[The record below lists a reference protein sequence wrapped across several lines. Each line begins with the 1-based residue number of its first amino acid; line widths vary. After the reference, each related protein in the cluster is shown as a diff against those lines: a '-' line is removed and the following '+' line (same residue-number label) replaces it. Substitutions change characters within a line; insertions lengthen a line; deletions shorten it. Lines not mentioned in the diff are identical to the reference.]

1 MALSKIKSS
10 SIADTAIHGRR
21 NLIINGAMQ
30 VAQRGTS
37 QTGITTSGYHT
48 VDRVRLL
55 AGSAGTYTTSQVADS
70 PSGQG
75 FYFSYKLDCTTS
87 DTYSGS
93 GDELLIR
100 MGSLEQ
106 QDCLKFN
113 YGGSSAEKLTLS
125 FWAKFSYADTFNVAL
140 VNHVAQRSN
149 FKPFTISSADTWQ
162 KITIT
167 YDGDTNSG
175 DGFANSTALG
185 LSIDLWLGGGSNFSG
200 GSATSGVW
208 DERSNNNTSLVA
220 ASTKFGTSTDHELF
234 ITGVQLEI
242 GEQATPFEHRSF
254 GEELALCQRYYH
266 RISRGSGA
274 SSPVS
279 VGFHTGT
286 QHRGLVHFTTAM
298 RSSPTVDKSSLSDI
312 NVYHGGGIVNPTA
325 ISNEGVSDA
334 SITAVR
340 FAANSTGASNGDAS
354 IIQLDADSF
363 IDFDSEL

>member
-1 MALSKIKSS
+1 MALSKIQSS
-10 SIADTAIHGRR
+10 SMADTAIHGRR

-37 QTGITTSGYHT
+37 QTGITTSDYHT
-48 VDRVRLL
+48 VDRIRLVL
-55 AGSAGTYTTSQVADS
+55 TDAGTYTTSQVADS

-93 GDELLIR
+93 GDNLHIR
-100 MGSLEQ
+100 IGSLEQ

-185 LSIDLWLGGGSNFSG
+185 LSIDLWLGGGSNYSG

-208 DERSNNNTSLVA
+208 DERSNNNTSLSA

-234 ITGVQLEI
+234 ITGIQLEV
-242 GEQATPFEHRSF
+242 GEQATPFEHRSY
-254 GEELALCQRYYH
+254 GEELALCQRYYWRSTGDNFH
-266 RISRGSGA
+266 AIGSGLSQSSTEGRTTIPNPVDMRAAPTLGVGGTLSGNVAASTQDVTSIGSSWSGIRANMVGFAITGA
-274 SSPVS
+274 SSGS
-279 VGFHTGT
+279 AFMIHHKDNT
-286 QHRGLVHFTTAM
+286 
-298 RSSPTVDKSSLSDI
+298 
-312 NVYHGGGIVNPTA
+312 
-325 ISNEGVSDA
+325 SNY
-334 SITAVR
+334 
-340 FAANSTGASNGDAS
+340 F
-354 IIQLDADSF
+354 DADS
-363 IDFDSEL
+363 EL